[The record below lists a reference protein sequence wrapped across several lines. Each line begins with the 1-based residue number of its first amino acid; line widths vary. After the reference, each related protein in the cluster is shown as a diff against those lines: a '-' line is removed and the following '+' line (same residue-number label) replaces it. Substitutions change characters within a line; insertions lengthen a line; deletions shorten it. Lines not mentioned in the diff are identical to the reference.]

1 MPVTPNFMERMILLK
16 LHKGPGPL
24 LDLLG
29 AWAFKAVSVAVKL
42 DIFESLSS
50 GPLTATE
57 IAHRM
62 KASER
67 GIQLLLNALES
78 IGYVKQQ
85 GGRYSN
91 TPMTAKWMVRSS
103 PHCIADAFPYFND
116 ILEIWGDLDE
126 AIRRGET
133 PTLAWE
139 WLDQHPDG
147 WNNYNAAMV
156 ALARMAVP
164 EVIAKVKLPVTARR
178 LLDVGGSHGLY
189 SINFCSRYPDLSATI
204 LDGPP
209 TRKLAEANIAAAGME
224 KRVSFREGDFWT
236 DDLGSGYDVALLF
249 NIIHMYLPDKNIE
262 LLKKVGGALNTGGAI
277 VIMDQMATPASAP
290 TAKAMAGLTGLN
302 LFVNVNGQTYPP
314 KDVAGWLRQAGLT
327 NPREIFLRKS
337 PGIALVVGTKAS

>member
-1 MPVTPNFMERMILLK
+1 M
-16 LHKGPGPL
+16 
-24 LDLLG
+24 LDMLG
-29 AWAFKAVSVAVKL
+29 GMAFKAVSVACKL
-42 DIFESLSS
+42 DIFESLNS
-50 GPLTATE
+50 GPLTVAE

-85 GGRYSN
+85 GDRYSN

-103 PHCIADAFPYFND
+103 PYCVVDMFPYIND
-116 ILEIWGDLDE
+116 VLEIWGNLDE

-133 PTLAWE
+133 PIMAWE

-156 ALARMAVP
+156 ALAHMAVP
-164 EVIAKVKLPVTARR
+164 EVIAKVKLPVTSRR

-189 SINFCSRYPDLSATI
+189 AINFCSRYPDLSATI
-204 LDGPP
+204 LDGPQ
-209 TRKLAEANIAAAGME
+209 TRKMAEANIAAAGME
-224 KRVSFREGDFWT
+224 KRVSFREGDFLT
-236 DDLGSGYDVALLF
+236 DDLGSGYDVALMF

-262 LLKKVGGALNTGGAI
+262 LLQKVGGALNPGGVI
-277 VIMDQMATPASAP
+277 VIMDQMATPTSAP
-290 TAKAMAGLTGLN
+290 TAKAMAGLNGLN

-314 KDVAGWLRQAGLT
+314 RDVAGWLRQAGLT
-327 NPREIFLRKS
+327 NTREIFLRKS
-337 PGIALVVGTKAS
+337 PGIALVVGTKAG